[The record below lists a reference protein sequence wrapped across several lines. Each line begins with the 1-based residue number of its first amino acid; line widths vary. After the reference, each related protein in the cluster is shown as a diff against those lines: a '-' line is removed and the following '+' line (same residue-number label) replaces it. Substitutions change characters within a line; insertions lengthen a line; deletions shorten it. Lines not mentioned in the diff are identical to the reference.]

1 MGNRFIS
8 ARNRSSSPRS
18 FKNIM
23 SEINTVFISS
33 LLTLDGKLLD
43 EVDWKIGDMVRFL
56 YSSSTGTIVRKTSNN
71 QQVEVLWNDFYNPF
85 LDTLGRPGGRIN
97 YNQVAKSLFP
107 VEPLPQGAIPFYLDM
122 VEKRMKGDE

>member
-1 MGNRFIS
+1 
-8 ARNRSSSPRS
+8 
-18 FKNIM
+18 M

-56 YSSSTGTIVRKTSNN
+56 YSSSTGTIVEKICNKSVR
-71 QQVEVLWNDFYNPF
+71 VLWGDFYNPF

-97 YNQVAKSLFP
+97 YDQVARNLFT
-107 VEPLPQGAIPFYLDM
+107 VEPLPQGAIPYYLDM

>member
-1 MGNRFIS
+1 MRI
-8 ARNRSSSPRS
+8 SSSPRI
-18 FKNIM
+18 FKNNM

-71 QQVEVLWNDFYNPF
+71 QVEVLWNDFYNPF
-85 LDTLGRPGGRIN
+85 HDTLGRPGGRIN
-97 YNQVAKSLFP
+97 YNQVARNLFT

-122 VEKRMKGDE
+122 VEKRLKGDE

>member
-1 MGNRFIS
+1 
-8 ARNRSSSPRS
+8 
-18 FKNIM
+18 M

-56 YSSSTGTIVRKTSNN
+56 YSSSTGTIVEKICNKSVR
-71 QQVEVLWNDFYNPF
+71 VLWGDFYNPF
-85 LDTLGRPGGRIN
+85 RDTLGRPGGMIN
-97 YNQVAKSLFP
+97 YDQVARNLFT
-107 VEPLPQGAIPFYLDM
+107 VEPLPQGALPFYLDM